1 MLIFYTNSQ
10 AFRSLAVY
18 VLCLQKPKIIKKRP
32 SLNATAPFNCFRIAG
47 ETLYKKTQYFCIF
60 LNKIT

>member
-18 VLCLQKPKIIKKRP
+18 ILCLQKPKIIKKRP
-32 SLNATAPFNCFRIAG
+32 SLNATAP
-47 ETLYKKTQYFCIF
+47 LIF
-60 LNKIT
+60 